1 MIGPEKLSVL
11 LPVYNTR
18 SDWLTVAVESV
29 LNQTYREFELL
40 LLNDGSTNPDT
51 LATLVAFEKADDRV
65 RLIHNPENMGL
76 PKTLNRG
83 LTLARYDWI
92 ARMDGDDISEPQRF
106 EKQVAFLKAHPDITL
121 LGTNMYAFG
130 EIHTICRYPEQHD
143 EIATAL
149 LDHCAMAHPTLIFR
163 KDQILASGGYPTDY
177 PNAEDYG
184 LWTKL
189 VLHHPEVRFANMPD
203 LLYRYRVIRSR
214 PAYVQAQEE
223 SAFRIRTAT
232 LTALGVPEEFLPYFI
247 KPERKQ
253 ISGKKLKAYEDALSR
268 IFSTLQRQPYFI
280 DNYFREI
287 MLAILR
293 KAVKRAL
300 PSPYALQR
308 AGSLLLRREAYL
320 NSLFPRKAPTKPASD
335 SLYSK

>member
-1 MIGPEKLSVL
+1 MTGSEKLSVL

-121 LGTNMYAFG
+121 LGTNMRSFG
-130 EIHTICRYPEQHD
+130 EIETLSCYPEHHN
-143 EIATAL
+143 EIASSM
-149 LDHCAMAHPTLIFR
+149 LDYCAICHPSVIFR
-163 KDQILASGGYPTDY
+163 KDLILASGGYPVDF
-177 PNAEDYG
+177 PNAEDYA
-184 LWTKL
+184 LWLKL
-189 VLHHPEVRFANMPD
+189 ILHHPEVRFANMPD
-203 LLYRYRVIRSR
+203 VLLQYRVNRSR

-223 SAFRIRTAT
+223 SARRIRTAT
-232 LTALGVPEEFLPYFI
+232 LAALGVSEELLPYFS

-268 IFSTLQRQPYFI
+268 IFSTLQRQPYFL
-280 DNYFREI
+280 DHYFREI
-287 MLAILR
+287 MLAILQ

-308 AGSLLLRREAYL
+308 LGSLLLRREAYL
-320 NSLFPRKAPTKPASD
+320 DSLFPQKAPTKPASD

>member
-1 MIGPEKLSVL
+1 MTDPEKLSVL

-51 LATLVAFEKADDRV
+51 LSTLVAFEKADDRV
-65 RLIHNPENMGL
+65 RLIHNPKNMGL

-83 LTLARYDWI
+83 LTLARYDWV

-106 EKQVAFLKAHPDITL
+106 EKQIAFLKAHPDITI
-121 LGTNMYAFG
+121 LGTNIHTFG
-130 EIHTICRYPEQHD
+130 ETHEVCRFPEHHK
-143 EIATAL
+143 EIAAAM
-149 LDHCAMAHPTLIFR
+149 LDHCALTHPTVIFR
-163 KDQILASGGYPTDY
+163 KDQILAAGGYPSEY
-177 PNAEDYG
+177 PNAEDYA

-189 VLHHPEVRFANMPD
+189 VLHHPEVRMANLQET
-203 LLYRYRVIRSR
+203 LLRYRVNRSR
-214 PAYVQAQEE
+214 PEYVKSQAD
-223 SAFRIRTAT
+223 SCHRIRVAAFA
-232 LTALGVPEEFLPYFI
+232 ALGVPEQLLPYFA
-247 KPERKQ
+247 KPERKR
-253 ISGKKLKAYEDALSR
+253 ISGKKLKAYEDALCH
-268 IFSTLQRQPYFI
+268 IFSALQRQPFFI
-280 DNYFREI
+280 DDLFRER
-287 MLAILR
+287 MLSILR

-300 PSPYALQR
+300 PSPYALRR

-320 NSLFPRKAPTKPASD
+320 DSLFPRRAPTKPAAD

>member
-1 MIGPEKLSVL
+1 MTPPEKLSVL

-18 SDWLTVAVESV
+18 ADWLTVAIESI
-29 LNQTYREFELL
+29 LNQTYRDFELL

-51 LATLVAFEKADDRV
+51 LAALAAFEKADDRV

-76 PKTLNRG
+76 AKTLNRG
-83 LTLARYDWI
+83 LTLARYDWV

-106 EKQVAFLKAHPDITL
+106 EKQVEFLKIHHNIAV
-121 LGTNMYAFG
+121 LGTGMNTFG
-130 EIHTICRYPEQHD
+130 ELETVGRNPEHHD
-143 EIATAL
+143 EIATTM
-149 LDHCAMAHPTLIFR
+149 LDRCSIAHPTVMFR
-163 KDQILASGGYPTDY
+163 KDPILASGGYPTDY
-177 PNAEDYG
+177 PNAEDYA

-214 PAYVQAQEE
+214 PAYVQAQER
-223 SAFRIRTAT
+223 STSSIRIAT
-232 LTALGVPEEFLPYFI
+232 LTALGVPEELLPYFA

-268 IFSTLQRQPYFI
+268 TFRVLQRQPYFV
-280 DNYFREI
+280 DSYFRES
-287 MLAILR
+287 MHCILQ

-300 PSPYALQR
+300 PSPYALRR
-308 AGSLLLRREAYL
+308 AGSLLFRREAYL
-320 NSLFPRKAPTKPASD
+320 DSLFPRKAPTKPASD

>member
-1 MIGPEKLSVL
+1 MTGPEKLSVL

-189 VLHHPEVRFANMPD
+189 VLHLGWGAFFGPANRGARGLGFRFAC
-203 LLYRYRVIRSR
+203 
-214 PAYVQAQEE
+214 
-223 SAFRIRTAT
+223 
-232 LTALGVPEEFLPYFI
+232 
-247 KPERKQ
+247 
-253 ISGKKLKAYEDALSR
+253 
-268 IFSTLQRQPYFI
+268 
-280 DNYFREI
+280 
-287 MLAILR
+287 
-293 KAVKRAL
+293 
-300 PSPYALQR
+300 
-308 AGSLLLRREAYL
+308 
-320 NSLFPRKAPTKPASD
+320 
-335 SLYSK
+335 